1 MACTMLAF
9 LPSRLRASLLILLWL
24 AASSLGGWLGYQA
37 FVRAGLETVATA
49 GNNRL
54 DRYVVSLQRE
64 IDKFAFLPDVAALQ
78 PEVKALLK
86 SPGDALLQSS
96 ANLYLQELNR
106 RAGTLTV
113 YLIGQDGHVLAAS
126 NWQRADSYVGEDLSF
141 RPYVQQALREGRGR
155 YFGIGTTRGEPGYY
169 LTTTLGQGAQQGVVV
184 VKVGLAQ
191 LEESWA
197 SVESPVLVSD
207 ENSVVIL
214 SNVPAWRFAT
224 LQPLDE
230 ERRSA
235 LEASQKYN
243 RLSLNPLG
251 WQTLKPLSSD
261 DAFKQVRIEA
271 AKAASADQR
280 TGRFLLQSR
289 PLAGTPWQITVLSP
303 LTAALQ
309 LATSRAWVAGVLI
322 ALALLLAALLYQ
334 RRKHVREQLAAQ
346 QALKQANEALEHKV
360 QQRTA
365 DLQTANQSLQQEVA
379 KRIQA
384 EATLRAAQDELVQA
398 GKLAVIGQLSTEVAH
413 ELNQPLAALRALAGN
428 SQRFLERGQ
437 PEMVQSNL
445 QRMADL
451 ADRMGQMTGQLRNFA
466 RKSVGQPQP
475 VDLEKVIDGA
485 LALLE
490 SRIAR
495 AGAAVLR
502 QPSMPG
508 LRANC
513 DPNRVQQVLVNL
525 ISNALDAMQGGSQH
539 PIEIACLQTGD
550 WAQITVRD
558 HGPGLSEEV
567 QPHLFEP
574 FFTTKPES
582 QGLGLGLSLSA
593 DIARASG
600 GSLTG
605 GNHPEGGAIFTL
617 SLPLV
622 DTLPLS

>member
-1 MACTMLAF
+1 MVRTMLAF
-9 LPSRLRASLLILLWL
+9 LPPRLRASLLILLWL

-37 FVRAGLETVATA
+37 FVRAGLETVAAA

-54 DRYVVSLQRE
+54 DLYAASLQRE

-78 PEVKALLK
+78 PEIKALLQ
-86 SPGDALLQSS
+86 SPGDATRQSR
-96 ANLYLQELNR
+96 ANLYLEELNR

-113 YLIGQDGHVLAAS
+113 YLIAHNGRVLAAS
-126 NWQRADSYVGEDLSF
+126 NWLRPDSYVGEDLSF

-155 YFGIGTTRGEPGYY
+155 YFGVGTTRGEPGYY
-169 LTTTLGQGAQQGVVV
+169 LTTTLGQGEQQGVVV

-191 LEESWA
+191 LEQSWA
-197 SVESPVLVSD
+197 SAESPVLVSD
-207 ENSVVIL
+207 ENTVVIL

-224 LQPLDE
+224 LSPLDE
-230 ERRSA
+230 ARRGT

-243 RLSLNPLG
+243 RLSLAPLG
-251 WQTLKPLSSD
+251 WQTLSAD
-261 DAFKQVRIEA
+261 DTFTQVRIQA
-271 AKAASADQR
+271 TKGSDADQR
-280 TGRFLLQSR
+280 AGRFLLQTR

-303 LTAALQ
+303 LAVALQ
-309 LATSRAWVAGVLI
+309 LASSRAWVAGALI

-334 RRKHVREQLAAQ
+334 RRRHVREQLAAQ

-360 QQRTA
+360 QRRTA
-365 DLQTANQSLQQEVA
+365 ELQTANQSLQQEVA
-379 KRIQA
+379 ERIQA

-437 PEMVQSNL
+437 SEMVQSNL

-466 RKSVGQPQP
+466 RKSAGEPQS
-475 VDLEKVIDGA
+475 VDLDKMLDAA

-490 SRIAR
+490 SRMAR
-495 AGAAVLR
+495 SGAVVLR
-502 QPSMPG
+502 HPSVPD
-508 LRANC
+508 LRAWC
-513 DPNRVQQVLVNL
+513 DANRVQQVLVNL
-525 ISNALDAMQGGSQH
+525 LSNALDAMLDSSQ
-539 PIEIACLQTGD
+539 PCIELACLQAGS

-558 HGPGLSEEV
+558 HGPGLGEKV
-567 QPHLFEP
+567 LPHLFES
-574 FFTTKPES
+574 FFTTKPEG

-600 GSLTG
+600 GRLTG

-622 DTLPLS
+622 DTQPLS